1 MTVPVLLVISGAPCT
16 GKTTIGSRLAADLGL
31 PFIHKDGIK
40 ERMFD
45 RLGSQDVAFSKL
57 LSLTTYDIVYY
68 FIQTQ
73 LEAEGS
79 LAVEANFKV
88 GVDSQKFRD
97 IQQRF
102 PVKLFQVHCY
112 ASLEVLLERF
122 KHRGESPERHPGH
135 LDHLTYGDVQASLQR
150 GDYAALQIEGMLFE
164 VDTTD
169 FSLLDY
175 PTLIAALRNAIDSYA
190 HEAAR

>member
-1 MTVPVLLVISGAPCT
+1 MTLPVLLVISGAPCT